1 LTNLVNLVYL
11 CFVKSVIMK
20 TQCIN
25 FDQTLSDLTSLIIT
39 SVKSFNLNKLF
50 LAPKFSTDKIGDYLL
65 PLVKQIVKDN
75 FMGADLEIGILLVFL
90 KDYFLSAAN
99 AIRNNAVTNL
109 FKKSKGSKR
118 NIAVSVSASEI
129 IYNHPQ
135 AA

>member
-1 LTNLVNLVYL
+1 MTNLVNLVYL
-11 CFVKSVIMK
+11 CIVKSVIMK

-25 FDQTLSDLTSLIIT
+25 FDQTHSDLANLMIT
-39 SVKSFNLNKLF
+39 SVKSFKFNKLF
-50 LAPKFSTDKIGDYLL
+50 LASNFSTDKVGHYLL
-65 PLVKQIVKDN
+65 PLVKQIVRDN
-75 FMGADLEIGILLVFL
+75 FMGADLEMGILLIFM

-109 FKKSKGSKR
+109 FKKIKGSKR
-118 NIAVSVSASEI
+118 NGTGSASEI

>member
-1 LTNLVNLVYL
+1 LTKLVNLVYL
-11 CFVKSVIMK
+11 CLVKSVIMK

-39 SVKSFNLNKLF
+39 SVKSFKINKLF
-50 LAPKFSTDKIGDYLL
+50 LASNFSTDKVGDYLL
-65 PLVKQIVKDN
+65 PLVKQIVRDN
-75 FMGADLEIGILLVFL
+75 FMGADLEIGILLVFM
-90 KDYFLSAAN
+90 KDYFLSAAD

-109 FKKSKGSKR
+109 FKKIKVSKR
-118 NIAVSVSASEI
+118 NGSVSASEI

>member
-1 LTNLVNLVYL
+1 
-11 CFVKSVIMK
+11 MK

-39 SVKSFNLNKLF
+39 SVKSFKLNKLF
-50 LAPKFSTDKIGDYLL
+50 LASNFSTAKVGHYLL
-65 PLVKQIVKDN
+65 PLAKQIFRDS
-75 FMGADLEIGILLVFL
+75 FMGADMEMGILLIFM

-109 FKKSKGSKR
+109 FKKFKSSKR
-118 NIAVSVSASEI
+118 NVSVSASER